1 MRGLANFAMRGRS
14 QAAMAATVLAM
25 LALLVPLLSILS
37 SAVVALVVMRKG
49 LTDGLVVGAISA
61 LASGL
66 LAHLLLGSPLP
77 VVGFMLV
84 LWLPI
89 WVLAAILRSTR
100 SLDLVVQLAL
110 GFGLLLI
117 GAFYLQLGEPQAQW
131 AEILRPVAEG
141 FVESQVMDAD
151 QSQAFVQVMAAW
163 MNGIFAAGFYFQLLL
178 AMLLARSWQAQ
189 LYNPGGFRKEFHAL
203 RASRALGIVALPLL
217 GFTLLQGTDA
227 PALIRDIGLL
237 VAPLFFLLGLAV
249 AHGVV
254 ARTGMHTGWLIALY
268 VLLFVAMPYA
278 EILVA
283 LIGLADVFTDFRG
296 RAKPAAKA
304 GQ

>member
-1 MRGLANFAMRGRS
+1 MRGLAYFALRGRS

-37 SAVVALVVMRKG
+37 SAVVALVVLRKG
-49 LTDGLVVGAISA
+49 LIDGLVVGAISA

-66 LAHLLLGSPLP
+66 LAYLMLGSSLP
-77 VVGFMLV
+77 VVSFMLM
-84 LWLPI
+84 LWLPVWI
-89 WVLAAILRSTR
+89 LGALLRSTR

-141 FVESQVMDAD
+141 FKDTQVFDAD

-163 MNGIFAAGFYFQLLL
+163 MNGIFAAAFYSQLLL
-178 AMLLARSWQAQ
+178 ALLLARNWQSQ
-189 LYNPGGFRKEFHAL
+189 LFNPGGFQEEFHAL
-203 RASRALGIVALPLL
+203 RASRVLGIAALPLL
-217 GFTLLQGTDA
+217 GFILFQGADA
-227 PALIRDIGLL
+227 PGLIRDIGFL
-237 VAPLFFLLGLAV
+237 VTPLFFFQGLAV
-249 AHGVV
+249 VHSVV
-254 ARTGMHTGWLIALY
+254 ARAGMHMGWLIAFY
-268 VLLFVAMPYA
+268 MLLVIAMPYA

-296 RAKPAAKA
+296 RVKPAAKT
-304 GQ
+304 GH